1 MDRWKVA
8 GTLAAIVLAGTLGT
22 QLPGLA
28 QKKGKVD
35 TTVGFVDLGQ
45 VTEQIKKTST
55 WQVKTKE
62 FEDKSSK
69 FGDEFLYLQKI
80 RYLTESERKELE
92 TLKAKTKASGTEQAR
107 IDELEKRSEALDK
120 EFQQLAGTEKPSPE
134 QDKRIKELSAMRQAA
149 IDALQGE
156 QEKRAATLRELQG
169 AALESLQGEIL
180 KKVSEVADS
189 KNLTLVVDR
198 QAVLFG
204 GQDVTPDVLRKLGA
218 NTK

>member
-22 QLPGLA
+22 QLPGVA
-28 QKKGKVD
+28 QKKGKAD
-35 TTVGFVDLGQ
+35 TSVGYVDLGQ

-55 WQVKTKE
+55 WQVRTKE
-62 FEDKSSK
+62 FDDKRSK
-69 FGDEFLYLQKI
+69 FSDEIAYLTKT
-80 RYLTESERKELE
+80 RYLSESERKELE

-120 EFQQLAGTEKPSPE
+120 EFQQLAGTEKPTPE

-156 QEKRAATLRELQG
+156 GEKRTQSLRELEG
-169 AALESLQGEIL
+169 TVLESMQGEIL
-180 KKVSEVADS
+180 KKVSEVADG

-218 NTK
+218 TTK

>member
-1 MDRWKVA
+1 MERWKVA
-8 GTLAAIVLAGTLGT
+8 GALAAVVLAGTLGT
-22 QLPGLA
+22 QLPGVA
-28 QKKGKVD
+28 QKKGKAD

-55 WQVKTKE
+55 WQVRTKE
-62 FEDKSSK
+62 FDDKRSRFS
-69 FGDEFLYLQKI
+69 DEIQYLTKI
-80 RYLTESERKELE
+80 RYLSESERKELD
-92 TLKAKTKASGTEQAR
+92 TLKAKTKASTQEQAR

-120 EFQQLAGTEKPSPE
+120 EFQQLAGTEKPTPE

-156 QEKRAATLRELQG
+156 GEKRTAALRELEG
-169 AALESLQGEIL
+169 TVLESMQGEIL

-218 NTK
+218 TTK